1 MKKVLTLL
9 LAALMVTSLFACG
22 NDSDNK
28 TDTTPASTTAASTT
42 AASTT
47 AAATTKAPDEPQ
59 QPTEDKSF
67 TLFEDTL
74 DWAYKVFNCPYTP
87 GSNGDAGG
95 SFDPATDEM
104 ATYIT
109 ENPEWFKNGATLTA
123 DWPKSAA
130 PFGNRATSQSP
141 IGWEG
146 DAHGLMLYTTF
157 DLTADQLALLKTA
170 KEGDVYMNLFYDNTC
185 YIYINSTLVF
195 SEDASCQSGDWNEEQ
210 EPVEFN
216 ADGLDLA
223 SLFKEGTNEISVS
236 LKDCWGGREFIMSL
250 EYAPD

>member
-9 LAALMVTSLFACG
+9 LAALMATSLFACG
-22 NDSDNK
+22 SDSDDN

-59 QPTEDKSF
+59 QPTTENKSF

-74 DWAYKVFNCPYTP
+74 DWAYKVFNCPYS
-87 GSNGDAGG
+87 GSGAGG
-95 SFDPATDEM
+95 SFAPATDEM

-109 ENPEWFKNGATLTA
+109 ENPEWYKNGATLAA
-123 DWPKSAA
+123 DWPKAAA
-130 PFGNRATSQSP
+130 PFGDRAASQSS

-170 KEGDVYMNLFYDNTC
+170 KEGDIYMNLFYDNTC
-185 YIYINSTLVF
+185 YIYINGTLVF
-195 SEDASCQSGDWNEEQ
+195 SEDANFQSGDWNEEQ
-210 EPVEFN
+210 EPVDFN
-216 ADGLDLA
+216 ADELDLA

-250 EYAPD
+250 EYSPN